1 MMEEGDRLLA
11 RALAATALLGGLVH
25 AGLAM
30 LGPGGAAA
38 VPRVSAGRAPRR
50 IHASG
55 ATEQRP
61 APPAAREATRGTRV
75 VAGTGSF
82 VAQAPPS
89 VGHALRLPPDA
100 HGSLQ
105 PARGAWPE
113 RRPSPSVVS
122 GASVTPQRKPD
133 LAAPVTAA
141 PVAWS
146 WTVAA
151 ATPESQ
157 AAAPGPIAAPVP
169 QSAVLPADP
178 VPARRPPPPPPEPGP
193 VEADEKGSSSFD
205 EARLAQ
211 WLGAHLDEAAWRPP
225 RGGTGFD
232 PRLSP
237 GWPGTLQGP
246 WGWGG

>member
-1 MMEEGDRLLA
+1 MMDEGDRLLA

-38 VPRVSAGRAPRR
+38 VPRVSAARVKRR

-55 ATEQRP
+55 AMEQRP
-61 APPAAREATRGTRV
+61 APAAAREATRAMRA

-82 VAQAPPS
+82 VAQVPPS
-89 VGHALRLPPDA
+89 VGHALRLPPEA

-105 PARGAWPE
+105 PVRGAWPAL
-113 RRPSPSVVS
+113 RPPPSVVS
-122 GASVTPQRKPD
+122 GTSVPPQGKPD

-146 WTVAA
+146 WTVAT

-178 VPARRPPPPPPEPGP
+178 APALRPPPPPPPGP
-193 VEADEKGSSSFD
+193 VEADEKGSSPFD
-205 EARLAQ
+205 EVRLAQ
-211 WLGAHLDEAAWRPP
+211 WLDAHLDEAAWRPP